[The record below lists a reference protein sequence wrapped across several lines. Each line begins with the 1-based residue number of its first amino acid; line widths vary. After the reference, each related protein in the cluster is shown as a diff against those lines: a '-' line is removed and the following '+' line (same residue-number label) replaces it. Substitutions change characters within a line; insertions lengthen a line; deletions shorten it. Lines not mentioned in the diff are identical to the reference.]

1 MFVGRINLD
10 VLVEHKANGKVV
22 PRTILWPD
30 GRRFEIDKILDIRE
44 APALKTGG
52 IGTRYLC
59 TICGR
64 QRAIFEVRGLWFVE
78 A

>member
-1 MFVGRINLD
+1 MGRINLD
-10 VLVEHKANGKVV
+10 VLVEHKANGKVL
-22 PRTILWPD
+22 PKTNYFIAA
-30 GRRFEIDKILDIRE
+30 FKA